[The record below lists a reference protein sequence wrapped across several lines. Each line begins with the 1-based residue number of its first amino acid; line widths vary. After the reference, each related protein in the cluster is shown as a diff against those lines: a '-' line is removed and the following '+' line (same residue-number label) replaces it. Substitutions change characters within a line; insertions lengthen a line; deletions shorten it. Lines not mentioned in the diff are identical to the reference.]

1 MSNEEE
7 NLQAWFDAG
16 VSCVGMGDKFIS
28 KTIME
33 NEYYKGLKEKVR
45 NILDVIRRVRKWN

>member
-1 MSNEEE
+1 MRNEEE

-45 NILDVIRRVRKWN
+45 NILDVIRRVRK